1 MAKALAIVLGL
12 VLIAVGIRGMMT
24 GSSHVMRF
32 GVSPSHNLIHVLSG
46 AVALL
51 AALGGERPAMIFCLV
66 FGVVYGLVAVL
77 GFFQIRFVVQLL
89 NLNMPDNFLH
99 LGISAVCLVA
109 GALSKGK

>member
-1 MAKALAIVLGL
+1 MARRLATVLGL
-12 VLIAVGIRGMMT
+12 VLIAIGIRGMVT
-24 GSSHVMRF
+24 GGSHVMKF
-32 GVSPSHNLIHVLSG
+32 GVSPAHNLIHVLSG

-51 AALGGERPAMIFCLV
+51 TALGGERPAMIYCLA

-77 GFFQIRFVVQLL
+77 GFFQIHAVIDLL
-89 NLNMPDNFLH
+89 NLNMADNFLH